1 MLLPEG
7 FRHVGDGRL
16 DVDESR
22 LQQLRV
28 QQDLAEIYDI
38 EESWFAK
45 YVYSIKIIVAIIALL
60 IDYMAP
66 ISADGKLYKYAF
78 LSILKCL
85 PYKDHTPDQSE
96 SPPHF
101 HTEISNLCRPY

>member
-1 MLLPEG
+1 MICVSVSQFKKNKIRITREGNMLLPEG

-45 YVYSIKIIVAIIALL
+45 
-60 IDYMAP
+60 
-66 ISADGKLYKYAF
+66 
-78 LSILKCL
+78 
-85 PYKDHTPDQSE
+85 
-96 SPPHF
+96 
-101 HTEISNLCRPY
+101 